1 MLLYTGML
9 LAGGVLLYFGAEW
22 LVRGSVGLARAMG
35 VRPLVIGLTVVAYGT
50 SAPELVVSI
59 VAALDGKSAIALGNI
74 IGSNVANLGLILGL
88 SALISPPQVDRHLV
102 LREIPVLL
110 ASALLVP
117 IVLRDGVISRGDGAG
132 LLVGAFAFTWFT
144 LRNAKQIPKTAPI
157 RQEVLE
163 EVEAEVAPGKPST
176 LVLYVVAG
184 LFGLVLGGKLFVDAA
199 SGFAR
204 ALGMSERLVGL
215 TIVAVGTSLPEMAAS
230 TVAALRGHSAIA
242 IGNIVGSNIFNVL
255 LILGGA
261 SVIAPIKSPL
271 SAVATDAA
279 LLLGLTALASMM
291 MFGERRISRLE
302 GSILIACYAGFIGIA
317 AIT

>member
-1 MLLYTGML
+1 MLLHAGML

-35 VRPLVIGLTVVAYGT
+35 VRPIVIGLTVVAYGT

-59 VAALDGKSAIALGNI
+59 VSAVEGKSAIALGNV

-88 SALISPPQVDRHLV
+88 SALISPPRVDPHLV

-110 ASALLVP
+110 ASALLLP
-117 IVLRDGVISRGDGAG
+117 LVLHDNVISRVDGAG
-132 LLVGAFAFTWFT
+132 LVAGAGAFTWFT
-144 LRNAKQIPKTAPI
+144 LRSAKSIPAAAPI
-157 RQEVLE
+157 RQEARE
-163 EVEAEVAPGKPST
+163 EVEAEAAPGKPST
-176 LVLYVVAG
+176 LVLIAVAG
-184 LFGLVLGGKLFVDAA
+184 LFGLILGGKLFVDAA

-230 TVAALRGHSAIA
+230 MVAALRGHSAIA
-242 IGNIVGSNIFNVL
+242 IGNVIGSNIFNIL

-261 SVIAPIKSPL
+261 SVIAPIKSSLGPI
-271 SAVATDAA
+271 AVDAA
-279 LLLGLTALASMM
+279 LLLGITAIAALM
-291 MFGERRISRLE
+291 MFGNRRISRLE
-302 GSILIACYAGFIGIA
+302 GAILVICYAGFIA
-317 AIT
+317 AAALA

>member
-1 MLLYTGML
+1 ML

-22 LVRGSVGLARAMG
+22 LVRGSVGLAQAMG

-50 SAPELVVSI
+50 SAPELVVSV

-88 SALISPPQVDRHLV
+88 AALISPPRVDRHLV

-110 ASALLVP
+110 ASALLLP
-117 IVLRDGVISRGDGAG
+117 IVLRDGVISRVDGAG
-132 LLVGAFAFTWFT
+132 LLLGAAAFTGFT
-144 LRNAKQIPKTAPI
+144 LRRAKQIPEAAPI
-157 RQEVLE
+157 RQEARE
-163 EVEAEVAPGKPST
+163 EVQAEAMPGKPSK
-176 LVLYVVAG
+176 LVLIAAAG

-215 TIVAVGTSLPEMAAS
+215 TVVAVGTSLPEMAAS
-230 TVAALRGHSAIA
+230 IVAALRGHSAIA
-242 IGNIVGSNIFNVL
+242 IGNIVGSNIFNIL

-261 SVIAPIKSPL
+261 SLIAPIEGRL
-271 SAVATDAA
+271 SSIAVDAA
-279 LLLGLTALASMM
+279 LLLGLTAVAAVM
-291 MFGERRISRLE
+291 MFGARRISRLE
-302 GSILIACYAGFIGIA
+302 GMILIGCYAVFIGVA
-317 AIT
+317 AAA